1 VHRLFE
7 TLDLTLPIAQTF
19 PEQLLGIEDT
29 LRCLAPEPERAPA
42 LAAARRV
49 LDGLVGGALLERL
62 EEIRHHVVAREL
74 PVLLPAGPEDAALE
88 TVSGTIDLVYRDPG
102 NGGWVVVDFK
112 TDAVRDERELEAR
125 VRSYA
130 RQGAVYRRA
139 LREGLPL
146 GTDPR
151 LELWFLA
158 LDRCLAPGEE
168 LRAAPEQLSLTLV

>member
-1 VHRLFE
+1 MRNRRL
-7 TLDLTLPIAQTF
+7 TQQLPR
-19 PEQLLGIEDT
+19 IEDT

-49 LDGLVGGALLERL
+49 LDGLVGGALLARL

-112 TDAVRDERELEAR
+112 TEAVRNERELEAR

-130 RQGAVYRRA
+130 LQGAVYRRA
-139 LREGLPL
+139 LREGLSL
-146 GTDPR
+146 GGNPR

-158 LDRCLAPGEE
+158 LDRCLVPDEE
-168 LRAAPEQLSLTLV
+168 VRSAPEQLSLTLA